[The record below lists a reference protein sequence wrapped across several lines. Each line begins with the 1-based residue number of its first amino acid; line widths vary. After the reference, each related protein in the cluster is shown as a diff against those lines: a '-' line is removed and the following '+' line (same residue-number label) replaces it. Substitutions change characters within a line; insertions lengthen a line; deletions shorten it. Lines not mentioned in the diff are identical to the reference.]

1 MPLVRY
7 PFQARLNGSIIR
19 DPDDVWTA
27 VVDAEVEGKR
37 ALLKLSARAWPEL
50 SVEGELSHD
59 LPALKLLPQHSR
71 LRATSRAGKQW
82 YDAEALVQMDDC
94 SVRASGVVESQ
105 RGLQGSLVYHNN
117 CSLVQVEPAYS

>member
-1 MPLVRY
+1 MPSVLY
-7 PFQARLNGSIIR
+7 PFQTCLNGSVFR
-19 DPDDVWTA
+19 DPHGVWMA
-27 VVDAEVEGKR
+27 AVDAEVEGKR

-71 LRATSRAGKQW
+71 FRATSRAGKQR
-82 YDAEALVQMDDC
+82 YGTEALVQMDDC
-94 SVRASGVVESQ
+94 SVTASGVVESQ

-117 CSLVQVEPAYS
+117 CSLVQVEPADS